1 MITIG
6 KIDFDAL
13 RQQVEA
19 EFAQEQSEKQRFRW
33 TQELTDRLIALVD
46 EQKTVPDI
54 AAALGVPEDKVRNK
68 LQVLKARVPSAG
80 KADKPKTESVLTE
93 NAPNMQST
101 PVESDSETSDIE
113 PDKVLDRVIF
123 AALDKMVGEV
133 DDFGVMSGIWRA
145 ALETMERY
153 LKGVM
158 PVVRQH
164 PATESH
170 FAAIAAAIAYDDLA
184 QT

>member
-54 AAALGVPEDKVRNK
+54 AAALGVPDDKVRNK
-68 LQVLKARVPSAG
+68 LQVLKARVPSG
-80 KADKPKTESVLTE
+80 GQTGRLTAFWSYRRGY
-93 NAPNMQST
+93 NAL
-101 PVESDSETSDIE
+101 VDGGWC
-113 PDKVLDRVIF
+113 
-123 AALDKMVGEV
+123 AARTTQ
-133 DDFGVMSGIWRA
+133 F
-145 ALETMERY
+145 
-153 LKGVM
+153 
-158 PVVRQH
+158 
-164 PATESH
+164 
-170 FAAIAAAIAYDDLA
+170 
-184 QT
+184 